1 MFAQSA
7 GFKSAAQHRYWDPA
21 APEILDL
28 DGMIE
33 DLEDAEEDSVL
44 LLQACGH
51 NPTGADPTEEEWRR
65 VARVAKD
72 RRMMPFIDMAYQVR
86 RKEQYF

>member
-1 MFAQSA
+1 
-7 GFKSAAQHRYWDPA
+7 
-21 APEILDL
+21 
-28 DGMIE
+28 MIE

-72 RRMMPFIDMAYQVR
+72 MRMMPFIDMAYQVR